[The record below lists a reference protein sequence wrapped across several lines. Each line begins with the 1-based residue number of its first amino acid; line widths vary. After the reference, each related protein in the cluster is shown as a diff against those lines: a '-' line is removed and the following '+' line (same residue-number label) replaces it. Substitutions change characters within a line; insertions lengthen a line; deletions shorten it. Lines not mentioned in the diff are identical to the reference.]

1 MQPLVFFFTDIDVHS
16 LLKQR
21 INQTQATPLDSEH
34 RGPMVLLLDTVLPL
48 RRHQPTLRVPVRM
61 SLHPL
66 VKRKFLEASV

>member
-21 INQTQATPLDSEH
+21 INQTQATSLDSEH
-34 RGPMVLLLDTVLPL
+34 RGPMVDTVLPL
-48 RRHQPTLRVPVRM
+48 RRHRPTLRVPIRM
-61 SLHPL
+61 SLHLL